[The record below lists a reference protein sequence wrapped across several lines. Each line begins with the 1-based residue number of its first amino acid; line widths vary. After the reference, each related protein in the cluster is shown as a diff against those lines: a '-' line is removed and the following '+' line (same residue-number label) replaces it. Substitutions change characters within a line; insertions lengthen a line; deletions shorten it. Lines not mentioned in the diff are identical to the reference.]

1 MNLSTTQKSGTDKIL
16 YHQQKSQHSIA
27 FKDLKKF
34 KLQTENGDA
43 GQIHDLYFDDS
54 SWAIKYVVIDSGGWF
69 PGKRL
74 ILPVS
79 EIDDAV
85 EALQTIRVN
94 LRRED
99 IENGPGIDEVKPVSR
114 QIVRTLLSHH
124 KVLILLPTD
133 NHYLPNWL
141 IKILKAVSSQT
152 EKMPAPAAGHH
163 QLRSAREIIGY
174 NVIYNDEKIGFLSD
188 LIVNTVDWTIPSI
201 VAKQRKPLMETSVL
215 MLSPEHVETFD
226 WAGHQIELSDPP
238 V

>member
-1 MNLSTTQKSGTDKIL
+1 MNPSTIKKSGNGKTSNR
-16 YHQQKSQHSIA
+16 QQTPQVSIA
-27 FKDLKKF
+27 FNDMKKF
-34 KLQTENGDA
+34 NLQTENGDA
-43 GQIHDLYFDDS
+43 GLIHDLYFDDS
-54 SWAIKYVVIDSGGWF
+54 SWAIKYLVIDSGGWF

-79 EIDDAV
+79 EIGDAV
-85 EALQTIRVN
+85 EALQIIRVN
-94 LRRED
+94 FRRED

-114 QIVRTLLSHH
+114 QIVRTLISHH

-163 QLRSAREIIGY
+163 QLRSAREIVGY

-188 LIVNTVDWTIPSI
+188 LIVDTVDWTIQSI
-201 VAKQRKPLMETSVL
+201 VAKQRKPLMEKSVL
-215 MLSPEHVETFD
+215 MLSPEHVDTFD